1 MPVADK
7 ANVRSIAASAKRPP
21 VLLVTQVFPP
31 VVGGSGQLLES
42 VYSRMTDVDVTV
54 MVDDA
59 ISGGTDTQR
68 GILKL
73 HRTKINDHWGILTPS
88 AMRQHLRLAR
98 LIARTAADH
107 APIVH
112 CGRAL
117 PEATPALLS
126 RAFTRKRI
134 KYLFWS
140 HGEDVTTAWTSRDYT
155 LAMSLTYRHAAA
167 AIANSRNT
175 ARMVERAGLPPEKIH
190 VVYPGVD
197 TDRFRPDL
205 NARGVRQRYVGDESV
220 LLLSV
225 GRLVKRKGHHVSLR
239 ALARLRDS
247 RVCYVIVGNG
257 PERENLEALT
267 RELGL
272 QKQVFFAGEVDPTE
286 LPLYFAA
293 CDIFLLPNSEE
304 GVGGHDFEGFGLV
317 FLEAAAC
324 GKPTVGGR
332 SGGVPEAIEENETG
346 LLVTQGSVEELEAHL
361 RHLVQSESR
370 RQAMGTAGRQR
381 VLRSFTWERAA
392 ARVTE
397 IHDEVAGQP

>member
-1 MPVADK
+1 MPAAD
-7 ANVRSIAASAKRPP
+7 NSSVPSTGNGAKRPA

-42 VYSRMTDVDVTV
+42 VYSRMTGVDVTV
-54 MVDDA
+54 MMDDA
-59 ISGGTDTQR
+59 TCGGTDTQR

-73 HRTKINDHWGILTPS
+73 QRTTIGDHWGILTPS

-98 LIARTAADH
+98 LIARTAAHDT
-107 APIVH
+107 PIVH

-155 LAMSLTYRHAAA
+155 LAMSLTYRNAAA

-175 ARMVERAGLPPEKIH
+175 ARMVEKAGLPPEKIH

-197 TDRFRPDL
+197 TERFRPDL
-205 NARGVRQRYVGDESV
+205 NASSVRQRYAGDDTV
-220 LLLSV
+220 LLMSA
-225 GRLVKRKGHHVSLR
+225 GRLVRRKGHHVSLQ
-239 ALARLRDS
+239 AIARLRDP
-247 RVCYVIVGNG
+247 RVRYVIVGNG

-272 QKQVFFAGEVDPTE
+272 QDQVFFAGEVDPAE
-286 LPLYFAA
+286 LPLHFAA
-293 CDIFLLPNSEE
+293 CDVFLLPNSEE

-332 SGGVPEAIEENETG
+332 SGGVPEAIQENETG
-346 LLVTQGSVEELEAHL
+346 WLVAQGNVEELETRL
-361 RHLVQSESR
+361 RQLVQSESLR
-370 RQAMGTAGRQR
+370 RTMGTAGRQR
-381 VLRSFTWERAA
+381 VLRSFTWDRAA
-392 ARVTE
+392 ARVME
-397 IHDEVAGQP
+397 IHDEVARQP